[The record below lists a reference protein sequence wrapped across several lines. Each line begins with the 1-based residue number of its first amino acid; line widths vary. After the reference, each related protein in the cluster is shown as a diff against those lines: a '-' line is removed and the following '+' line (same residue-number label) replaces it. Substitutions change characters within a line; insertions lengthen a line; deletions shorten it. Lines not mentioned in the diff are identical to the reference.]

1 MRSPIFFSTRKLVSS
16 VFPRVVSHLVGQS
29 ALLNPPS
36 SEGRVFYWCMD
47 STMVFAGAGAM
58 RSLSP
63 NLHPSSQ
70 WGHIIVFRHF
80 VSSSGFTGFTMFFVQ
95 IFGLAAVASRSL
107 FWFCFRI
114 FFHPILIINFCHK
127 LQNVN
132 FFLFFPTIFSFRLPQ
147 LKFLGGKNNLEMWS

>member
-80 VSSSGFTGFTMFFVQ
+80 VSSSGFTGFTCFLFRFFDLRPSPVDLCFGFVLEFFFIPFLSS
-95 IFGLAAVASRSL
+95 IFATNCRMS
-107 FWFCFRI
+107 I
-114 FFHPILIINFCHK
+114 FFYFFQQFFHFGCHNSNFWGEKII
-127 LQNVN
+127 
-132 FFLFFPTIFSFRLPQ
+132 
-147 LKFLGGKNNLEMWS
+147 